1 MVVVHGDDDDASV
14 EVGWCYRRRVERN
27 VEWKKRNGPWNVE
40 VLLFLED
47 PSLEVPWV

>member
-1 MVVVHGDDDDASV
+1 MVMMTTIVLKWDGVTG
-14 EVGWCYRRRVERN
+14 RRVERN